1 MDNLPMDKRRYKPRL
16 LIAYTAFYLA
26 FAATAARALFNL
38 WNDKGL
44 WFAAAMLILY
54 LVSLIVEP
62 ALVARKLTY
71 LHIFNAVQTT
81 IGLVLLLGVS
91 KLDYF
96 ALLFIP
102 PCAQSILY
110 FPRKTAFYWIGALCL
125 MMEIALL
132 VHFPINESVGYLII
146 YPTAIFLFAGLVY
159 LARESAEAQD
169 RSEAL
174 LTELQAA
181 NQKLRAYAA
190 QVEELAVAAERNRLA
205 RELHDSVTQIIFGLT
220 LAAQAARIL
229 LDRDP
234 PRVAAQLD
242 HIQTLAQKALAE
254 MRALIQE
261 LHPSSNASD
270 GLIPRLRQ
278 LAAERQSVDGLTVE
292 LNLTGERRLPGKV
305 EEELLRITQ
314 EALNNIVKHAQTS
327 EAVVT
332 LNLEDVSCVRL
343 CIEDQ
348 GVGFDPA
355 QTRSMPGHL
364 GLTSMYER
372 MQALGGNLLIDS
384 QPGRG
389 TRLQVEL
396 DLEQE
401 RAHVAE

>member
-1 MDNLPMDKRRYKPRL
+1 MDNRPMDNRRYRHRL
-16 LIAYTAFYLA
+16 LIAYMAFYLA
-26 FAATAARALFNL
+26 FAAAAARALFNL
-38 WNDKGL
+38 WNDPGL
-44 WFAAAMLILY
+44 WFASAMLIVY
-54 LVSLIVEP
+54 LLSLIIEP
-62 ALVARKLTY
+62 ALIARRLPY
-71 LHIFNAVQTT
+71 LHVLNALQTT
-81 IGLVLLLGVS
+81 VGLILLFGVS
-91 KLDYF
+91 MQDYF

-102 PCAQSILY
+102 PCAQSVLY
-110 FPRKTAFYWIGALCL
+110 FPRKTALYWIGAICL
-125 MMEIALL
+125 LMEVALL
-132 VHFPINESVGYLII
+132 VHFPINESVGYVII
-146 YPTAIFLFAGLVY
+146 YPAAIFLFAGLVY

-174 LTELQAA
+174 LAELQAA
-181 NQKLRAYAA
+181 NLKLQAYAA

-234 PRVAAQLD
+234 SRVAAQLD
-242 HIQTLAQKALAE
+242 HIQTLAQNALTE

-261 LHPSSNASD
+261 LHPSS
-270 GLIPRLRQ
+270 GPGETLIPRLRR

-292 LNLTGERRLPGKV
+292 LDLIGDRRLPAKI

-314 EALNNIVKHAQTS
+314 EALNNIVKHAHTS
-327 EAVVT
+327 QAVVT
-332 LNLEDVSCVRL
+332 FDVEDANRVTL

-364 GLTSMYER
+364 GLTSMSER
-372 MQALGGNLLIDS
+372 VQALGGNLLIDS
-384 QPGRG
+384 QPGKG

-396 DLEQE
+396 ELEQE
-401 RAHVAE
+401 RAHVAG

>member
-1 MDNLPMDKRRYKPRL
+1 MDNHPMDKRPYRNRL
-16 LIAYTAFYLA
+16 LIAYVAFYLA

-44 WFAAAMLILY
+44 WFTAAMLIVY
-54 LVSLIVEP
+54 LVLLIIEP
-62 ALVARKLTY
+62 ALIIRKLPY
-71 LHIFNAVQTT
+71 LHVLNALQTT
-81 IGLVLLLGVS
+81 IGLILLLGVS

-102 PCAQSILY
+102 PCAQSILN
-110 FPRKTAFYWIGALCL
+110 FPRKTALNWIGAICL
-125 MMEIALL
+125 SMEIALL

-146 YPTAIFLFAGLVY
+146 YPAAIFLFAGLTY
-159 LARESAEAQD
+159 LARESVEAQD

-174 LTELQAA
+174 LAELQAA
-181 NQKLRAYAA
+181 NQKLQAYAA
-190 QVEELAVAAERNRLA
+190 QVEELAIAAERNRLA

-242 HIQTLAQKALAE
+242 HIQALAQNALTE

-261 LHPSSNASD
+261 LHPNSGPDES
-270 GLIPRLRQ
+270 LILRLRRM
-278 LAAERQSVDGLTVE
+278 AAERQSVDGLTVD
-292 LNLTGERRLPGKV
+292 LNLSGDRRLPAEI
-305 EEELLRITQ
+305 EEELLRVTQ
-314 EALNNIVKHAQTS
+314 EALNNIVKHAHTS
-327 EAVVT
+327 QAAVT
-332 LNLEDVSCVRL
+332 LNMEDAGRVTL

-348 GVGFDPA
+348 GVGFDLT

-364 GLTSMYER
+364 GLTSMSER
-372 MQALGGNLLIDS
+372 MQALGGNLLIVS

-396 DLEQE
+396 DLKQE
-401 RAHVAE
+401 HAHVAG

>member
-1 MDNLPMDKRRYKPRL
+1 MDNLPMDKRRYKNRL

-26 FAATAARALFNL
+26 FAATAARALLDL
-38 WNDKGL
+38 WHDKGL
-44 WFAAAMLILY
+44 WFTVAMLVLY
-54 LVSLIVEP
+54 LVSLIIEP
-62 ALVARKLTY
+62 TLITRKLPY
-71 LHIFNAVQTT
+71 LHVFNALQTI
-81 IGLVLLLGVS
+81 IGLLLLLGVS

-102 PCAQSILY
+102 PCAQSVLY
-110 FPRKTAFYWIGALCL
+110 FPRKTALYWIGAIGLL
-125 MMEIALL
+125 MEIALL

-146 YPTAIFLFAGLVY
+146 YPAAIFLFAGLVY

-169 RSEAL
+169 RSETL
-174 LTELQAA
+174 LAELQAA
-181 NQKLRAYAA
+181 NQKLQAYAA

-234 PRVAAQLD
+234 PRVATQLD
-242 HIQTLAQKALAE
+242 HIQSLAHKALAE

-261 LHPSSNASD
+261 LHPSSD
-270 GLIPRLRQ
+270 TREGLIPRLRR
-278 LAAERQSVDGLTVE
+278 LTAERQSTDGLTVE
-292 LNLTGERRLPGKV
+292 LNLTGDRCLPAKI

-314 EALNNIVKHAQTS
+314 EALNNIVKHAHTS
-327 EAVVT
+327 QAVVT
-332 LNLEDVSCVRL
+332 LNMENENRVTLF
-343 CIEDQ
+343 IEDQ

-364 GLTSMYER
+364 GLTSMSER
-372 MQALGGNLLIDS
+372 MQALGGNLFIDS

-389 TRLQVEL
+389 TRIQVEL
-396 DLEQE
+396 DLEKE
-401 RAHVAE
+401 HAHVAG